1 MDINFQ
7 QLMAEAGEGFQ
18 PIPPGPYTVEC
29 EKAEAITSSTQKPQ
43 IRVTLRVLGGDH
55 NGRKLFDQF
64 TLTAGNPAALGFFFD
79 NMASFGLDRSFF
91 ASNPAMP
98 YVAQMLLGRQCNI
111 AVGIEPYQGVDRNKV
126 KQYRPIAGGQAP
138 AMAPQQGIPGFP
150 QGTMPMAPQP
160 QPQFA
165 PQPTQPYAPQGPPPG
180 FPPQQPYAP
189 QVPQPP
195 MTPQPP
201 QVPQVPQ
208 PQVPPVQEQPQYAPQ
223 TTQPAPWQQQP
234 QQAPPTQYATQP
246 AVDTQQYPAGL
257 QVQPQQQYAPVAPG
271 EQQAQQQ
278 PAPMWQP
285 SGPPPGYVDPNQQQY
300 APQPQSAMPQQSPQA
315 PPPMPQGVPPMPGVP
330 GQQRSI

>member
-1 MDINFQ
+1 MDINFN
-7 QLMAEAGEGFQ
+7 QLMAEAGEGFS

-29 EKAEAITSSTQKPQ
+29 EKAEATKSSTSKPQ

-79 NMASFGLDRSFF
+79 NMAAFGLDRSFF
-91 ASNPAMP
+91 SQLQMNDPMP

-138 AMAPQQGIPGFP
+138 APMAQQAGVPGYAPAPAMGAMPVAQPQ
-150 QGTMPMAPQP
+150 APQP
-160 QPQFA
+160 QFPPQ
-165 PQPTQPYAPQGPPPG
+165 QPPAG

-195 MTPQPP
+195 VAPQPP
-201 QVPQVPQ
+201 QMQ
-208 PQVPPVQEQPQYAPQ
+208 PAPQEQQ
-223 TTQPAPWQQQP
+223 APWQQQAAEYP
-234 QQAPPTQYATQP
+234 QQYAPQP
-246 AVDTQQYPAGL
+246 AQQYQQPQPPEQPQYQQPQPPA
-257 QVQPQQQYAPVAPG
+257 QITPPVQPQQTYAPVPPG
-271 EQQAQQQ
+271 QQQAQ
-278 PAPMWQP
+278 PEAAPMWQP
-285 SGPPPGYVDPNQQQY
+285 SGPPPGYVDPGAQ
-300 APQPQSAMPQQSPQA
+300 PQPQPAG

-330 GQQRSI
+330 GQGI